1 MNAALLDAL
10 RVALDAGAVLVDDE
24 VSSRAAGFMRDDRL
38 QARVLV
44 RPGTT
49 RQVSAA
55 LRLCHAAGQSV
66 VTHGGLTGLVHGAD
80 AAPADLVLSLER
92 MNAIEEIDP
101 LQRVAV
107 VQAGV
112 TLQALQEAA
121 DGHELSFPLDLGARG
136 SATLGG
142 NASTNAGGNRVIRY
156 GMMREMVLGI
166 EAVLADGTVVSSLN
180 RMIKNNAG
188 YDLKQ
193 LFIGSE
199 GTLGVVTRLVLRLR
213 EKPRSQDVALVAVTG
228 FDRLAALL
236 KHMDRALGG
245 GLTAFE
251 AMWRECY
258 ELLTTPPALSR
269 PAVPHGHPY
278 YVLVESMGAD
288 AARDAARF
296 GAALETAWDAGLVAD
311 AAVAGSDRER
321 AALWGIR
328 DDVMQM
334 ARDGRPFIF
343 DVSLSIVA
351 MEAYVGEVR
360 AGLAARWP
368 EHRCW
373 VFGHLGDGNLHL
385 VIRAG
390 GSDAEARGE
399 VERIV
404 YGPLA
409 DVGGSISAEH
419 GIGLEKKSYLGI
431 SRNAGEIE
439 LMRTL
444 KRSLDPR
451 GILNPGKVF

>member
-1 MNAALLDAL
+1 MNAALVDDLRAAL
-10 RVALDAGAVLVDDE
+10 GAGAVLVGDE
-24 VSSRAAGFMRDDRL
+24 VASRPAGFMREDRL

-44 RPGTT
+44 RPKTT
-49 RQVSAA
+49 EQVAEV
-55 LRLCHAAGQSV
+55 LRLCHAAGQPV

-80 AAPADLVLSLER
+80 TTHADLVLSLER

-101 LQRVAV
+101 LQRIAVA
-107 VQAGV
+107 QAGA
-112 TLQALQEAA
+112 TLQSLQEAA
-121 DGHELSFPLDLGARG
+121 DRHELSFPLDLGARG

-156 GMMREMVLGI
+156 GMMRDMVLGI
-166 EAVLADGTVVSSLN
+166 EAVLADGTVVSSMN

-213 EKPRSQDVALVAVTG
+213 EKPRSQDVALVAVAE
-228 FDRLAALL
+228 FDKLAALL

-251 AMWRECY
+251 AMWREFY

-269 PAVPHGHPY
+269 PPVAHGHPY

-288 AARDAARF
+288 AVRDSARF
-296 GAALETAWDAGLVAD
+296 GAALESAWDAGFVAD

-321 AALWGIR
+321 AAMWAIR
-328 DDVMQM
+328 DDVMQTV
-334 ARDGRPFIF
+334 RDGRPFTF
-343 DVSLSIVA
+343 DVSLPVSA
-351 MEAYVGEVR
+351 MENFVSDVR
-360 AGLAARWP
+360 DALTARWP

-373 VFGHLGDGNLHL
+373 VFGHLGDGNLH
-385 VIRAG
+385 VVVRAG
-390 GSDAEARGE
+390 ANDAETRSE
-399 VERIV
+399 VERLV
-404 YGPLA
+404 YAPLA
-409 DVGGSISAEH
+409 RIGGSVSAEH
-419 GIGLEKKSYLGI
+419 GVGLEKKPYLGI

-439 LMRTL
+439 LMRTI

-451 GILNPGKVF
+451 NILNPGKIF

>member
-1 MNAALLDAL
+1 MNPALLDDL
-10 RVALDAGAVLVDDE
+10 RAALDAGAVLAGDE
-24 VSSRAAGFMRDDRL
+24 VANRAAGFMQTDKL

-44 RPGTT
+44 RPRTT
-49 RQVSAA
+49 QQVAA
-55 LRLCHAAGQSV
+55 VLRLCHAAGQPV

-80 AAPADLVLSLER
+80 ATPDDLVLSLER

-101 LQRVAV
+101 LQRVALA
-107 VQAGV
+107 QAGV

-121 DGHELSFPLDLGARG
+121 DEHDLSFPLDLGARG

-213 EKPRSQDVALVAVTG
+213 EKPRSQDVAMVAVAG

-245 GLTAFE
+245 GLTAYE

-288 AARDAARF
+288 AARDSARF

-321 AALWGIR
+321 AAMWAIR

-334 ARDGRPFIF
+334 VRDGAPFIF
-343 DVSLSIVA
+343 DVSLPIFA
-351 MEAYVGEVR
+351 MEAYVEEVR
-360 AGLAARWP
+360 TALAARWP

-390 GSDAEARGE
+390 APDAETRSE
-399 VERIV
+399 VERLV
-404 YGPLA
+404 YGPLERI
-409 DVGGSISAEH
+409 GGSVSAEH
-419 GIGLEKKSYLGI
+419 GVGLEKKPYLWI
-431 SRNAGEIE
+431 SRHPEEIE
-439 LMRTL
+439 LMRTI

-451 GILNPGKVF
+451 NILNPGKIF